1 LGEKGF
7 PPPNGF
13 TLIMASLRSAGQRVS
28 EAYSRLKISAS
39 GRNGMAPVLLPCSR
53 SAHDLVFLIVDV
65 RDAFE
70 EEQREHIGL
79 EIGCIHRAAKYVGGF
94 PKVGL
99 ELAQT
104 HCRII
109 HKKIPPFRG
118 GGAKC

>member
-1 LGEKGF
+1 
-7 PPPNGF
+7 
-13 TLIMASLRSAGQRVS
+13 
-28 EAYSRLKISAS
+28 
-39 GRNGMAPVLLPCSR
+39 MAPVLLPCSR

-79 EIGCIHRAAKYVGGF
+79 EIGCIHRAAKDVGGF

-109 HKKIPPFRG
+109 HKKREASIVQLSLINWFVKSF
-118 GGAKC
+118 AT